1 MIVVFDTNAYLY
13 LANNGTSEN
22 IRQRVDILKQAE
34 AKYSEPIHALICDTV
49 AEELLSHL
57 CSPMSEDDKL
67 RFGAAQAMYFHCG
80 NKDNFGL
87 LPQLWVQLA
96 KELVDFD
103 YTRLINNQV
112 YIGQMLFQLSQ
123 LDSID
128 QMLNLNDEFH
138 RNISS
143 IYATIQ
149 DAECFL
155 KELLQYIYNIWHK
168 KDEKLSRE
176 ERIENKKHLQDM
188 INEESK
194 LDSFIALVIAN
205 TLQGVLYKDC
215 GILIALTE
223 DMINSIVLSNKIPVE
238 QFRMMLKGLKDK
250 NANPNKG
257 SRLNT
262 IWDTLILFAAGKSI
276 NNEKI
281 LVITGD
287 SKMITAANQVAARE
301 ERENHEVLS
310 YIDYM
315 RKIGADEL
323 IPEMLIRNQR

>member
-1 MIVVFDTNAYLY
+1 MIVIFDTNAYLY

-49 AEELLSHL
+49 AKELLAHL
-57 CSPMSEDDKL
+57 YPPMSEDDKL
-67 RFGAAQAMYFHCG
+67 RFGAAQAMYCHCA
-80 NKDNFGL
+80 NKNNFGL

-96 KELVDFD
+96 KEFVDLD
-103 YTRLINNQV
+103 YTRLINHQL
-112 YIGQMLFQLSQ
+112 YIGQMLSQLHQ
-123 LDSID
+123 LDSVD
-128 QMLNLNDEFH
+128 QVPNLNENFH
-138 RNISS
+138 QNIFS
-143 IYATIQ
+143 IYTTIQ
-149 DAECFL
+149 DTERLL
-155 KELLQYIYNIWHK
+155 KELIQYVYDVWHK
-168 KDEKLSRE
+168 NDENLSRE
-176 ERIENKKHLQDM
+176 KKIENKQHLQDI
-188 INEESK
+188 INDESK
-194 LDSFIALVIAN
+194 LDWFIAFIIAS
-205 TLQGVLYKDC
+205 TLQGTLYKDC
-215 GILIALTE
+215 NTLITLT
-223 DMINSIVLSNKIPVE
+223 DKMINNIISSNKIPVE
-238 QFRMMLKGLKDK
+238 QFRMMVKGLKDK

-301 ERENHEVLS
+301 ERENQEVLS